1 MNRLNKCSFEG
12 SLMSDVKSKVHVSK
26 CVGDTGTVDVS
37 IMSKR
42 VISTYLE
49 IDSEVLVYVVGQ
61 SF

>member
-12 SLMSDVKSKVHVSK
+12 SLMNDVKSKVHVSK
-26 CVGDTGTVDVS
+26 CVGDAGTVDVS

-42 VISTYLE
+42 VIK
-49 IDSEVLVYVVGQ
+49 IVLKLALKFLYIVGQ

>member
-1 MNRLNKCSFEG
+1 MN
-12 SLMSDVKSKVHVSK
+12 DVKSKVHVSK

-61 SF
+61 SL